1 MMRKGIHRVSCV
13 LLCGAATLPVLAQV
27 SASAQTISNAD
38 IIVTAQRR
46 SERLIDVPMAVT
58 ALTSETLEKSG
69 VANTSD
75 LAKVTPGLTMT
86 FYGSNLQPSLRGVS
100 ATGGNTGD
108 NPSIAMYLDGV
119 YQAQQI
125 SALFD
130 LPDVEQIEVL
140 KGPQGTLYGQ
150 NATGGAIIITTKAPS
165 FTPTGKLSA
174 SYGNYDN
181 VQLRGFVSGPI
192 VEDKLAASLAGSYQ
206 KRDGFRTNIST
217 GTRDRGLD
225 SKMVRGKLLFQ
236 PDERLKVTFT
246 GYYADRDDSTVYAFV
261 PLNDNSLGYLLRPD
275 APRATRPSKQFV
287 GFPDPFV
294 NSKLWGLSARAE
306 YELDAGTINW
316 ISAFAKSKVTAD
328 EDLDA
333 SPVNIAQY
341 KYGSLYDRT
350 ILHEINFASRTF
362 GSFSFLIGGL
372 YLNTKSWFDR
382 GTYVQ
387 YPDFND
393 PNFGAGLTLT
403 GEPLPTPFTAFPS
416 YGAINKRI
424 MAAYAEVTL
433 NLTDQFIVTAGGRYT
448 HERQTAVT
456 DVGFLPAPISS
467 PLNPQKW
474 NKFTPRVT
482 ARYEITPDS
491 NIYATYAK
499 GFKGGLINTGSGFL
513 ANNVVDPEVI
523 TSYEV
528 GYKGHPL
535 QGLTVT
541 LAGFWYD
548 YKNLQV
554 VAYGANNLYV
564 TQNAASARGKGVELD
579 LRWAITPEFT
589 LSGGAAYVDAK
600 YHSFPD
606 AQTFVP
612 NAFGAGNVSVVKDLS
627 GKRLLRSPK
636 WTANATANYQKEL
649 SAGTIG
655 AYATIYYNSGQFIET
670 SSRIFQ
676 DHYATVDGEL
686 SFAPKALDGV
696 RFILWGKNLTDK
708 AYLNGTLVTDF
719 ADAAVYA
726 EPRTYGGRVEF
737 AF

>member
-1 MMRKGIHRVSCV
+1 MNQKGIQRILCV
-13 LLCGAATLPVLAQV
+13 LLAGTATMPGLLPA
-27 SASAQTISNAD
+27 SASAQTSGNPD

-75 LAKVTPGLTMT
+75 LAKVTPGLTMN

-130 LPDVEQIEVL
+130 LPDVEQVEVL

-150 NATGGAIIITTKAPS
+150 NATGGAITITTRAPS

-192 VEDKLAASLAGSYQ
+192 VEDKLAVSLAGSYQ
-206 KRDGFRTNIST
+206 TRDGFRTNIST

-225 SKMVRGKLLFQ
+225 SRLVRGKLLFQ
-236 PDERLKVTFT
+236 PDDRLKFTFT

-275 APRATRPSKQFV
+275 APRATNPSKQFV
-287 GFPDPFV
+287 GYPDPFV
-294 NSKLWGLSARAE
+294 NSKLWGLSARTE
-306 YELDAGTINW
+306 YELDAGTFNW
-316 ISAFAKSKVTAD
+316 ISAFAQSKVTAN

-350 ILHEINFASRTF
+350 ILHEINFASRTL
-362 GSFSFLIGGL
+362 GAVSFLVGGL
-372 YLNTKSWFDR
+372 YLNTESTFDR

-387 YPDFND
+387 YPNFDD
-393 PNFGAGLTLT
+393 PNFATNLTLT
-403 GEPLPTPFTAFPS
+403 GAPLPTPFTAFPS
-416 YGAINKRI
+416 YGQVKKRI
-424 MAAYAEVTL
+424 LAAYAEVTL
-433 NLTDQFIVTAGGRYT
+433 NLTDQFVVTAGGRYT
-448 HERQTAVT
+448 HERQTAKT
-456 DVGFLPAPISS
+456 DVGFLPAPIPS
-467 PLNPQKW
+467 PLNPQTW

-482 ARYEITPDS
+482 ARYEITSDS
-491 NIYATYAK
+491 NVYATYAK

-513 ANNVVDPEVI
+513 LNNVVDPEVI
-523 TSYEV
+523 TSYEM
-528 GYKGHPL
+528 GYKGHL
-535 QGLTVT
+535 FHGLTAT
-541 LAGFWYD
+541 LDAFWYD

-564 TQNAASARGKGVELD
+564 TQNAASTRGKGVELD
-579 LRWAITPEFT
+579 LRWAVTPEFT

-600 YHSFPD
+600 YRSFRD

-612 NAFGAGNVSVVKDLS
+612 NAFGAGNVPALADLS
-627 GKRLLRSPK
+627 GRRLLRAPK
-636 WTANATANYQKEL
+636 WTTNVTANYEKQL

-655 AYATIYYNSGQFIET
+655 AFATLYYNSGQYIET
-670 SSRIFQ
+670 SSRIYQ
-676 DHYATVDGEL
+676 DHYATVDAEL
-686 SFAPKALDGV
+686 SFAPTALNGL
-696 RFILWGKNLTDK
+696 RFVLWGKNLTDK
-708 AYLNGTLVTDF
+708 AYLSGALVTDF
-719 ADAAVYA
+719 ADAVAYA

-737 AF
+737 QF